1 MSQRRAAHH
10 HSPVP
15 LLQGIVPLDKAR
27 FPADIVAG
35 ITLAALAIPE
45 VMGYT
50 KIAGMPVITGL
61 YTILLPLGVFAVL
74 GSSRHLV
81 VGADSASA
89 AILAA
94 GLAGMAAS
102 GSAQYV
108 ALAGLVALLVALY
121 LIIARL
127 VHVGFLADFLSRTVL
142 VGFLTGVG
150 IQVAAG
156 QVGGILGVPEG
167 TGRTLQKLWG
177 TLQNIGDVSWWTLG
191 VSVVVAAVIL
201 GAKYIENVIP
211 GALIAVVGSIVV
223 SKAADLATH
232 GVATLGPVPGGLPSF
247 GLPDVNWSTDAPG
260 LAATA
265 FSIFIVVLAQSAA
278 TSRAY
283 AAKYGDRFEENVDLV
298 GLGMASAAAGVTGTF
313 VVNGSP
319 TKTQMVDGAGGR
331 SQIASLSCVAVVLVV
346 LLFLTKPL
354 QYMPEAVLSTV
365 VFLIG
370 IELIAVKGMKRIYR
384 LRLDE
389 FLVAAATAIVVVVV
403 GVEQG
408 ILLAIVLSIVD
419 HLRRGYRPH
428 NAVLVPAGGGA
439 VKALPLEQAAQA
451 APGVVVYRFD
461 ASLYYANASRFGE
474 EILALAS
481 GGDPPLKQL
490 CLDAEAIGDIDYSAA
505 ETIRE
510 TVTALKTQG
519 VAFSV
524 ARASDDVKAQFERYE
539 LGELVPAAAFH
550 ATIDGAVSALS
561 RGRA

>member
-1 MSQRRAAHH
+1 VNPRRAPRKF
-10 HSPVP
+10 PVP
-15 LLQGIVPLDKAR
+15 LLQGIVPLDRAR
-27 FPADIVAG
+27 ISVDVVAG

-61 YTILLPLGVFAVL
+61 YTILLPLAVFAVL

-102 GSAQYV
+102 GSEQYV
-108 ALAGLVALLVALY
+108 ALAGLVALLVGLY

-142 VGFLTGVG
+142 IGFLTGVG

-156 QVGGILGVPEG
+156 QVGGMLGVPEG

-177 TLQNIGDVSWWTLG
+177 TLQNIGDLSWWTVG
-191 VSVVVAAVIL
+191 VSIVVAAIIL
-201 GAKYIENVIP
+201 GAKYVENVVP

-223 SKAADLATH
+223 SKAVDLQAD
-232 GVATLGPVPGGLPSF
+232 GVAILGPVPGGLPSF
-247 GLPDVNWSTDAPG
+247 GLPDVDWSQDVPA

-283 AAKYGDRFEENVDLV
+283 AAKYGDRFNENVDLV
-298 GLGMASAAAGVTGTF
+298 GLGMASAAAGVSGTF

-331 SQIASLSCVAVVLVV
+331 SQLASLTCVGVVLIV

-370 IELIAVKGMKRIYR
+370 LELIAIKGMRNILR
-384 LRLDE
+384 LRVDE
-389 FLVAAATAIVVVVV
+389 FVVAAITATVVVVV

-419 HLRRGYRPH
+419 HLRRSYRPD
-428 NAVLVPAGGGA
+428 NTVIVRAASGSLA
-439 VKALPLEQAAQA
+439 ALPVEQAEQA

-461 ASLYYANASRFGE
+461 ASLYYANASLFAE
-474 EILALAS
+474 EVLQLVVGA
-481 GGDPPLKQL
+481 DPPVKQL
-490 CLDAEAIGDIDYSAA
+490 CLDAEAIGDVDYSAA

-510 TVTALKTQG
+510 TVTALREQG
-519 VAFSV
+519 ASFSI
-524 ARASDDVKAQFERYE
+524 ARLTGDVRAQLDRY
-539 LGELVPAAAFH
+539 GITDLVGADHIYDTVEAAL
-550 ATIDGAVSALS
+550 TALT
-561 RGRA
+561 RGRG

>member
-1 MSQRRAAHH
+1 VNPRRAPRKF
-10 HSPVP
+10 PVP
-15 LLQGIVPLDKAR
+15 LLQGIVPLDRAHMST
-27 FPADIVAG
+27 DVVAG

-61 YTILLPLGVFAVL
+61 YTILLPLAVFAVL

-102 GSAQYV
+102 GSEQYV
-108 ALAGLVALLVALY
+108 ALAGLVALMVGLY

-142 VGFLTGVG
+142 IGFLTGVG

-156 QVGGILGVPEG
+156 QVGGMLGIPEG

-177 TLQNIGDVSWWTLG
+177 TLQNIGDISWWTLG
-191 VSVVVAAVIL
+191 VSVVVAAIIL
-201 GAKYIENVIP
+201 GAKYVENVIP
-211 GALIAVVGSIVV
+211 GALIAVVGSIIV
-223 SKAADLATH
+223 SKAIDLQAD
-232 GVATLGPVPGGLPSF
+232 GVAVLGPVPGGLPSF
-247 GLPDVNWSTDAPG
+247 GLPDVDWSQDVPA

-265 FSIFIVVLAQSAA
+265 FSIFVVVLAQSAA

-283 AAKYGDRFEENVDLV
+283 AAKYGDRFDENVDLV
-298 GLGMASAAAGVTGTF
+298 GLGMASAAAGVSGTF

-331 SQIASLSCVAVVLVV
+331 SQLASLTCVGVVLIV

-370 IELIAVKGMKRIYR
+370 LELIAIKGMRKIFR
-384 LRLDE
+384 LRVDE
-389 FLVAAATAIVVVVV
+389 FVVAAITAAVVIVV

-419 HLRRGYRPH
+419 HLRRSYRPD
-428 NAVLVPAGGGA
+428 NSVIVRTAAGSLS
-439 VKALPLEQAAQA
+439 ALPVAQAAQA

-461 ASLYYANASRFGE
+461 ASLYYANANRFAE
-474 EILALAS
+474 EALQLVA
-481 GGDPPLKQL
+481 GADPPVKQL

-510 TVTALKTQG
+510 TVTALRDQE
-519 VAFSV
+519 VSFSI
-524 ARASDDVKAQFERYE
+524 ARVTDDVRAQLDKY
-539 LGELVPAAAFH
+539 GITDLVGADRIYD
-550 ATIDGAVSALS
+550 TIDAALTALT
-561 RGRA
+561 RGRG